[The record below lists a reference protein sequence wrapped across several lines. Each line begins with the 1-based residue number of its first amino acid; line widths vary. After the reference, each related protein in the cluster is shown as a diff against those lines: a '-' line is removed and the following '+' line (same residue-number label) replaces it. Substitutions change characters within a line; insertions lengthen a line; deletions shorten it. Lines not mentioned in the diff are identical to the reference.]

1 MCVLWPLNALAEKTG
16 SALIDGEEP
25 KEEEVMFVLVV
36 AACAFGSEAVAAV
49 PFGRLGLDEQ
59 WLLDPDSLSVPD
71 FRLRALRPATADGR
85 RPLVFSCSAATALG
99 DVVEN
104 ISWDVSSLRC
114 SGVVSVD
121 SRTGFFGALAVVDS
135 LLAIAAPTRARN
147 ASVACAISLPRG
159 PRVVLKS
166 ALAHPQLE
174 VHAEMK
180 RECNQQ
186 QCQTIGAVCRLSSQ
200 IRTSLCSCPDVRAA
214 YDRFYDVCYKGRTLH
229 EHCLFSE
236 TCSSADTNSRCV
248 NGTCQCPEGL
258 HSLGLGPCQRWGS
271 YGEPCDATAGCAGPG
286 LVCGPEAMCDCDQGR
301 VRVNDSCLVGPE
313 EEEDDAALSA
323 GQRMTVVSSVV
334 ITVAGILLALT
345 MCGSLRQRPAEGSEE
360 NDVISVASYKFPEST
375 NARSEYMSTQYLV
388 PGQPCLPVAHRGSG
402 PKMYLGW

>member
-1 MCVLWPLNALAEKTG
+1 
-16 SALIDGEEP
+16 
-25 KEEEVMFVLVV
+25 MFVLVV

-104 ISWDVSSLRC
+104 ISWDVSSLRS

-121 SRTGFFGALAVVDS
+121 SRTGFFGALVVVDS
-135 LLAIAAPTRARN
+135 LLAIVAPPRARN
-147 ASVACAISLPRG
+147 ASVACSISLPRG
-159 PRVVLKS
+159 PRVVLK
-166 ALAHPQLE
+166 
-174 VHAEMK
+174 
-180 RECNQQ
+180 
-186 QCQTIGAVCRLSSQ
+186 
-200 IRTSLCSCPDVRAA
+200 
-214 YDRFYDVCYKGRTLH
+214 

-313 EEEDDAALSA
+313 EEEDDATLSA